1 MHKNINIFYNQGIV
15 DQAEAIRAWQL
26 FPFLI
31 FLMLDKIYKYLLK
44 KTSKKIVKNNS
55 SITEELAVRLKME
68 FFQDFNRL
76 SERLAAQSTDC
87 GAVMRKFFRVAHI
100 HFLF

>member
-68 FFQDFNRL
+68 LFQDFNRL
-76 SERLAAQSTDC
+76 SERLAAQSTSSGSD
-87 GAVMRKFFRVAHI
+87 MRKFFRVAHI
-100 HFLF
+100 HFIF